1 MSRAPLQASAR
12 AALLAATLALA
23 PLAAHAHDGAKLYAQ
38 RCLNCHSV
46 PAMAGIVQ
54 RLGPDAAVR
63 ERLEAL
69 LPFHHAPDH
78 QDHAAIIDYV
88 LTLRPRS

>member
-1 MSRAPLQASAR
+1 MSRAPIGIPAPS
-12 AALLAATLALA
+12 ALLAATLALA
-23 PLAAHAHDGAKLYAQ
+23 PVAAQAHDGARLYAQ
-38 RCLNCHSV
+38 RCLNCHSTQ
-46 PAMAGIVQ
+46 AMAGLVQ

-69 LPFHHAPDH
+69 LPLHHAPDH

>member
-1 MSRAPLQASAR
+1 MFRARHRYP
-12 AALLAATLALA
+12 AAATWLAATLALA
-23 PLAAHAHDGAKLYAQ
+23 PLAAGAHDGARLYTQ
-38 RCLNCHSV
+38 RCLNCHSTQ
-46 PAMAGIVQ
+46 AMAGLVQ

-69 LPFHHAPDH
+69 LPVHHAPDH

-88 LTLRPRS
+88 LTLRPRP